1 MKTSGLNVDLH
12 VHSKSSKR
20 PSQWILQK
28 LDCPESFTD
37 PMKLYAIAK
46 ARGMDLVT
54 ITDHN
59 TLSSSLEIAHLED
72 TFVSEEITAYFPENQ
87 CKLHVLALDITE
99 NQHAEISYLRR
110 NVYDLIKYLNA
121 EGIFHVV
128 AHPLFDLNH
137 KLTLEYFEKMLLL
150 FENFELNG
158 SRDAYQN
165 GVLESILKNITKQDI
180 DLLADKH
187 GFLPYGKTP
196 WQKRLTGGS
205 DDHSSI
211 NIARMYTCVPG
222 ATTKKE
228 FFEGLHNGK
237 GNVQGRPASPK
248 TMAHNLYGIAYQYYS
263 SKFNLNRYAGK
274 DIMFR
279 FIHSAL
285 TVQNSEKGIFARLQD
300 YLVTRKSYMHMFH
313 FKTNSVTDIIQRKAQ
328 EIISGNPKFIRIL
341 RGAGQNL
348 WEKEHDW
355 FEFVND
361 SSEEVMKCF
370 ADNTLDSL
378 SKAKLFN
385 IFQTI
390 GSAGSVYTILA
401 PYFMA
406 YKLFTKDRKFAELCQ
421 AEFSPKG
428 NLKGK
433 ELKIA
438 LFTDTLNETNGVA
451 LTLKTQMKMAEKNN
465 KNFSIVTCAPESCVD
480 GAVNFVP
487 IGTFALPEYPE
498 IKLYYPPFLKILD
511 YCYENGFTH
520 IHASTPGPVGL
531 AALAISKILDLPIY
545 GTYHTA
551 FPQYT
556 VELTGDS
563 DMEELMWKY
572 MAWFYNQMDRV
583 YVPSKATGD
592 ELIERGIQSSKV
604 QQYPRGVDTMR
615 FHPAKRNGFWHSKF
629 KLPQDDM
636 KLLYVGRIS
645 KEKNLDI
652 LARAFRQIEILSK
665 NIQLII
671 VGDGPFREEL
681 QKSLPGHRAWFSG
694 YLQGDDL
701 AQAYASSD
709 LLIFPSSTDTFGNV
723 VLEAQA
729 SGIPAIVTDQGG
741 PKENLL
747 PDKTGFIV
755 AARNPDA
762 IVDAVMKL
770 YHDPDRLVQMKSAA
784 RKYMEKRSFEAAFLT
799 TWEMYLNNPVSMH
812 PDHEEN
818 TPDVSQLK
826 LAS

>member
-1 MKTSGLNVDLH
+1 MKNSGLNVDLH

-28 LDCPESFTD
+28 IDCPESFTD
-37 PMKLYAIAK
+37 PMKLYEIAK
-46 ARGMDLVT
+46 SRGMNLVT

-59 TLSSSLEIAHLED
+59 TLASNLEIAHLDD

-99 NQHAEISYLRR
+99 SQHGEISYLRR
-110 NVYDLIKYLNA
+110 NVYDLVKYLNA
-121 EGIFHVV
+121 EAIFHVV

-165 GVLESILKNITKQDI
+165 GVLETILKNITKKDI

-196 WQKRLTGGS
+196 WQKRVTGGS

-211 NIARMYTCVPG
+211 NIARMYTRVPG
-222 ATTKKE
+222 AASKDE
-228 FFEGLHNGK
+228 FFEGLRNGQ
-237 GNVQGRPASPK
+237 GIVQGQPASPK

-285 TVQNSEKGIFARLQD
+285 TVQQAEKGIFARLQD
-300 YLVTRKSYMHMFH
+300 FIVTRKPYMNLFH
-313 FKTNSVTDIIQRKAQ
+313 LKTNGVTDIIQRKAQ
-328 EIISGNPKFIRIL
+328 DIITGNPKFIRIL
-341 RGAGQNL
+341 RGSGQNF

-361 SSEEVMKCF
+361 SSEEVMKSF

-390 GSAGSVYTILA
+390 GSAGSVYTLLA

-406 YKLFTKDRKFAELCQ
+406 YRLFTKDRKFAELCH
-421 AEFSPKG
+421 AEFTPAVTRKSEEPK
-428 NLKGK
+428 
-433 ELKIA
+433 IV

-451 LTLKTQMKMAEKNN
+451 LTLRTQMKMAAKNH
-465 KNFSIVTCAPESCVD
+465 KNFSIVTCVPESCMEGVM
-480 GAVNFVP
+480 NFNP
-487 IGTFALPEYPE
+487 IGTFEFPEYPE
-498 IKLYYPPFLKILD
+498 IKLHYPPFLKMLD

-531 AALAISKILDLPIY
+531 AALSISKILDLPIY

-556 VELTGDS
+556 VELTGDC

-592 ELIERGIQSSKV
+592 ELISRGIHAAKI
-604 QQYPRGVDTMR
+604 QQYPRGVDIQR

-629 KLPQDDM
+629 KLMQDDM

-645 KEKNLDI
+645 KEKNLDV

-671 VGDGPFREEL
+671 VGDGPYREEL
-681 QKSLPGHRAWFSG
+681 QKSLPSHRVWFTG

-709 LLIFPSSTDTFGNV
+709 VLVFPSSTDTFGNV

-747 PDKTGFIV
+747 PDQTGLIV
-755 AARNPDA
+755 EARNPEA
-762 IVDAVMKL
+762 LAGAVMKL
-770 YHDPDRLVQMKSAA
+770 YRDPERLAQMKSDA
-784 RKYMEKRSFEAAFLT
+784 RKYMEKRSFESAFLA
-799 TWEMYLNNPVSMH
+799 TWEMYFNNPVPMDSH
-812 PDHEEN
+812 HEAKTE
-818 TPDVSQLK
+818 TMAPLK